1 MPNRLSEYRRKRDF
15 AATPEP
21 APRKGGRGSTAPE
34 AAPRRYV
41 IHLHHARSRHFDLRL
56 QVGNTL
62 RSWAVPKGPSL
73 DPANKR
79 LAVEVEDHP
88 LDYGNFEGTIP
99 EGHYG
104 AGKVWIWDEGDWTPG
119 GDPAKLLKAGRLHFD
134 LHGSRL
140 HGGWSL
146 VRTHLGGKRPQWLL
160 MKSRDEAARKGDE
173 ADDTPLAQWLKR
185 HPTATPARPK
195 VKAAKKRKKS
205 SAKRSA
211 LPASIGLQLAKLTE
225 RAPAGAD
232 WLHEV
237 KFDGYRVLLWR
248 DGDEVRITSR
258 GDQDWTQKLER
269 AAAALRTLPC
279 ASCVLDGE
287 LVATDAEGRSNFGL
301 LQRRFGEDDQRD
313 SLSVMIFDLLYLD
326 GEDLRPLPQLQ
337 RKERLA
343 ALLED
348 VAAPLQLTSFVT
360 GHGPKVAEQ
369 ACANGLEGIISK
381 AASAPYGDGRSEA
394 WLKIKCVQSD
404 EYAVIGYTTGKGSR
418 AALGAL
424 LLATPDAER
433 KSGWRYI
440 GRVGTGF
447 DSAMIEDLLHR
458 FKSAPRPKN
467 LENIPGRAELRGAS
481 PVWVKPELVVETEF
495 RGLTEDG
502 LLRQASLKGLR
513 LDRSIRS
520 LESSRRNIART
531 HFPLRKAAPR
541 TLDPEVEM
549 PAPAHSR
556 GKRKA
561 GAKAPTA
568 EVQLSHP
575 ERVLFEK
582 PRITKRDL
590 AGFYTNIADFILPGL
605 VNRPLLL
612 MRCPDGAA
620 GACFFQKHLSPGFP
634 RSVREVMDPA
644 EKTRWVYVDSLEGLH
659 GLVQMN
665 CLEFHVWGSTVSDLD
680 HADRLVM
687 DLDPAPGVPWKA
699 VIKCAL
705 ELRRRLQD
713 LKLQSYVRTSGG
725 KGLHLVVPVKPA
737 ADWETAKS
745 FAHALAETLA
755 QEQPER
761 YVSTASKAKRGGKI
775 FIDYLRNGRG
785 STAVAS
791 YSLRNRPG
799 APIATPLGWDELPR
813 LRAPDHYDYD
823 NIRRR
828 LSRLGADPWIG
839 IDKLRQ
845 SLPSIEP

>member
-21 APRKGGRGSTAPE
+21 APRKGGRKTAARD
-34 AAPRRYV
+34 AAQHRYM

-56 QVGNTL
+56 QVGNSL

-88 LDYGNFEGTIP
+88 LGYGNFEGTIP

-104 AGKVWIWDEGDWTPG
+104 AGKVWIWDEGVWAPE

-140 HGGWSL
+140 HGSWSL
-146 VRTHLGGKRPQWLL
+146 VRTHLRGKRPQWLL
-160 MKSRDEAARKGDE
+160 MKSKDEAMRKGDE

-185 HPTATPARPK
+185 HPAATPGRPK
-195 VKAAKKRKKS
+195 AKSAKKQKKS

-211 LPASIGLQLAKLTE
+211 LPATIGLQLAKLTE
-225 RAPAGAD
+225 HAPTGAD

-248 DGDEVRITSR
+248 NGDEVRITSR
-258 GDQDWTQKLER
+258 GDQDWTKKLER
-269 AAAALRTLPC
+269 AAAALRALPC

-287 LVATDAEGRSNFGL
+287 LVATDADGHSNFGL

-326 GEDLRPLPQLQ
+326 GEDLRTLPQLR
-337 RKERLA
+337 RKEQLA
-343 ALLED
+343 ALLKQ
-348 VAAPLQLTSFVT
+348 VSAPLQLTSFVT
-360 GHGPKVAEQ
+360 GHGPKVAGQ

-381 AASAPYGDGRSEA
+381 AASAPYEDGRSEA
-394 WLKIKCVQSD
+394 WLKVKCVQSD
-404 EYAVIGYTTGKGSR
+404 EYAVIGYTKGKGSR
-418 AALGAL
+418 TALGAL

-447 DSAMIEDLLHR
+447 NTAMIEDLLGR
-458 FKSAPRPKN
+458 FKSAPKPKN
-467 LENIPGRAELRGAS
+467 LKDIPGRAGLRGAS

-520 LESSRRNIART
+520 LKSSHRDIART
-531 HFPLRKAAPR
+531 RSPLRKAAAHLP
-541 TLDPEVEM
+541 DPEADM
-549 PAPAHSR
+549 PAPAR
-556 GKRKA
+556 GKRKT
-561 GAKAPTA
+561 GAKTQTA
-568 EVQLSHP
+568 ETHLSHP
-575 ERVLFEK
+575 ERVLFKK
-582 PRITKRDL
+582 PRITKQAL
-590 AGFYTNIADFILPGL
+590 ADFYTDIADFILPGL

-612 MRCPDGAA
+612 MRCPDGGA

-634 RSVREVMDPA
+634 RSVREVMDPT
-644 EKTRWVYVDSLEGLH
+644 EKTRWVYIDSLEGLL

-680 HADRLVM
+680 SADRLVM
-687 DLDPAPGVPWKA
+687 DLDPAPDVPWKA
-699 VIKCAL
+699 VVNCAL
-705 ELRRRLQD
+705 ELRQRLQE

-725 KGLHLVVPVKPA
+725 KGLHLVIPVKPA
-737 ADWETAKS
+737 ADWETAKG

-761 YVSTASKAKRGGKI
+761 YVAVASKAKRGGKI

-785 STAVAS
+785 STAAAS

-813 LRAPDHYDYD
+813 LRTPDQYRYD